1 MTDEQNHMTEFGEE
15 QQIPTRKRRTVH
27 EGMVATMR
35 VVRLGEMG
43 AFLDAETG
51 NTSDDVLLHTQQQTA
66 PVAVGDEVEVF
77 LYRDPKRRLTASMRV
92 PKMKE
97 GQIARMKVVNVSKD
111 GAFLDVGAE
120 RGIFMPF
127 AEMRGRPR
135 IGERVWAKLYTDK
148 SGRLAVTMEV
158 EDEMRRASKPAE
170 GVKVGDSVTGEIYN
184 YTDKGAFLFS
194 RERYI
199 VFIDNREMKTR
210 PRVGETVTAR
220 VTFLR
225 EDGRLNASLR
235 EIKEKA
241 LVTDSDAILALM
253 RERHGRM
260 PYSDET
266 SPEIIRDKFGVSKA
280 AFKRALGRLLKEGK
294 IEQRDGWTFMLGNGE
309 ANIEDSQKK

>member
-1 MTDEQNHMTEFGEE
+1 MNEETQNLPEATAEAL
-15 QQIPTRKRRTVH
+15 TRRRRSVH
-27 EGMVATMR
+27 EGMVAVMR
-35 VVRLGEMG
+35 VARLGEMG

-92 PKMKE
+92 PKLKE
-97 GQIARMKVVNVSKD
+97 GQIARMKVINVSKD

-127 AEMRGRPR
+127 AGMRGRLR
-135 IGERVWAKLYTDK
+135 IGERVWARLYTDK

-170 GVKVGDSVTGEIYN
+170 GVKVGDFVTGEIYN
-184 YTDKGAFLFS
+184 YTDRGAFLFS

-199 VFIDNREMKTR
+199 VFLDNKEMKVR

-220 VTFLR
+220 VTFIR

-241 LVTDSDAILALM
+241 MVSDGDAILALL
-253 RERHGRM
+253 RERHGKM
-260 PYSDET
+260 PYSDAT
-266 SPEIIRDKFGVSKA
+266 SPEVIRDKFGVSKA
-280 AFKRALGRLLKEGK
+280 AFKRALGHLLKDGK
-294 IEQRDGWTFMLGNGE
+294 IEQRDGWTYLRE
-309 ANIEDSQKK
+309 EIAKDS

>member
-1 MTDEQNHMTEFGEE
+1 MNGPEGKEPETAPEA
-15 QQIPTRKRRTVH
+15 PVRKRRSVH
-27 EGMVATMR
+27 EGMVAVMR

-51 NTSDDVLLHTQQQTA
+51 NTSDDVLLHSQQQTA

-127 AEMRGRPR
+127 AGMRGRPR
-135 IGERVWAKLYTDK
+135 VGERVWAKLYTDK

-184 YTDKGAFLFS
+184 YTDSGAFLFS
-194 RERYI
+194 KERYI
-199 VFIDNREMKTR
+199 VFIDNKEMKVR

-220 VTFLR
+220 VTFVR

-241 LVTDSDAILALM
+241 MVSDGEEILALL
-253 RERHGRM
+253 RERKGKM
-260 PYSDET
+260 PYSDAT

-294 IEQRDGWTFMLGNGE
+294 IEQRDGWTYLCAGVCEENGKE
-309 ANIEDSQKK
+309 S

>member
-1 MTDEQNHMTEFGEE
+1 
-15 QQIPTRKRRTVH
+15 
-27 EGMVATMR
+27 MVAVMR

-51 NTSDDVLLHTQQQTA
+51 NTSDDVLLHSQQQTT

-127 AEMRGRPR
+127 AGMRGRPR

-184 YTDKGAFLFS
+184 YTDSGAFLFS
-194 RERYI
+194 KERYI
-199 VFIDNREMKTR
+199 VFIDNKEMKVR

-220 VTFLR
+220 VTFVR

-241 LVTDSDAILALM
+241 MVSDGEEILALL
-253 RERHGRM
+253 RERKGKM
-260 PYSDET
+260 PYSDAT

-294 IEQRDGWTFMLGNGE
+294 IEQRDGWTYLRAGVCEENGKE
-309 ANIEDSQKK
+309 S